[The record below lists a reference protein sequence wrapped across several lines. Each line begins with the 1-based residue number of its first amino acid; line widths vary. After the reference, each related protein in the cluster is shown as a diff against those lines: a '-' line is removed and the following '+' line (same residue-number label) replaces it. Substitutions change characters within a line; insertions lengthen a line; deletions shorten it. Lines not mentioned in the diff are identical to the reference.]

1 MDKRWKE
8 LGKLLVNYSTS
19 VQPNERVMIAMT
31 EIETYPLVQ
40 AVYEACVHR
49 RSPTGAISIG
59 RIKSFFAQIWF

>member
-31 EIETYPLVQ
+31 EIDHPLVN
-40 AVYEACVHR
+40 YGMFKR
-49 RSPTGAISIG
+49 
-59 RIKSFFAQIWF
+59 

>member
-40 AVYEACVHR
+40 AVYEACVQAVSYTHLTL
-49 RSPTGAISIG
+49 PTN
-59 RIKSFFAQIWF
+59 REV